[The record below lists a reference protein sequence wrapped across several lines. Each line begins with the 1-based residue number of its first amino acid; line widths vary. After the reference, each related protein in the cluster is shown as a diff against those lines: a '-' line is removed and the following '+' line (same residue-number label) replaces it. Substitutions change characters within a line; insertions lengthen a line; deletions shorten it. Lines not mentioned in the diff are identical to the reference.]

1 MKKIL
6 EYGQTIAF
14 ISEYLVQEELA
25 NHSLASKDLSTFELT
40 RTIYLVR
47 NKEVMDNA
55 IGENFKRKLHEI
67 TEKLELRYEESET
80 KKAP

>member
-1 MKKIL
+1 M
-6 EYGQTIAF
+6 
-14 ISEYLVQEELA
+14 
-25 NHSLASKDLSTFELT
+25 N
-40 RTIYLVR
+40 
-47 NKEVMDNA
+47 NA